1 MKKALISAFGAVLTG
16 ILTLAAQNFSGN
28 YTGFINETETVTLSL
43 NMQQQD
49 VYSGTLK
56 DSQQSYEV
64 NAVSL
69 DGKLTGTAT
78 ESNLGLTFDLEG
90 ILQGNQLTLNLAVLG
105 SVTTVLMTKAGTA
118 ATNTKPAPSTATAT
132 PKPGKRDPNVVGKW
146 THQTNYNSGYGQ
158 EGTMSNEE
166 SIIFNDE
173 GTLSNGGSRTVTGGS
188 DWSGTSGS
196 AAGGVIP
203 GLYWYTEN
211 QQIFLTTTQN
221 GKTETASLGR
231 YYIEDGKMLITG
243 ADGTKMLYYKY

>member
-1 MKKALISAFGAVLTG
+1 
-16 ILTLAAQNFSGN
+16 
-28 YTGFINETETVTLSL
+28 
-43 NMQQQD
+43 
-49 VYSGTLK
+49 
-56 DSQQSYEV
+56 V

-69 DGKLTGTAT
+69 DGKLKGTAS
-78 ESNLGLTFDLEG
+78 EPNYSLTFDLEG

-105 SVTTVLMTKAGTA
+105 NVTTVLMTKAGTA
-118 ATNTKPAPSTATAT
+118 ATTTKPAPSTATAT

-166 SIIFNDE
+166 SIVFNE
-173 GTLSNGGSRTVTGGS
+173 NGTLSNGGSRTVTGGS

-243 ADGTKMLYYKY
+243 ADGTKMLYYKH